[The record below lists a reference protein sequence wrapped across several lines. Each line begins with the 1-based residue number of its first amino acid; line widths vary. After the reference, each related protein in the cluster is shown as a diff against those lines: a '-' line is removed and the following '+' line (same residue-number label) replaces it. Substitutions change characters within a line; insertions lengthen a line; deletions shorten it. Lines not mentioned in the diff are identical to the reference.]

1 MKLKKVSAFLA
12 ITGAV
17 TAAVVASVKLAGDY
31 TQIIEDD
38 VLAQEVLDDNI
49 SLTALNSN
57 TGVVIQE
64 AKGDQES
71 LYATFKGV
79 SGASG
84 YNAYVKKGNG
94 SYVKLDTQLVRTYS
108 GYYRVDAVGLSAGTY
123 TLKIVPV
130 FNGSETNDAKQC
142 ALATDLSVISYDR
155 TGFGFTKNSKN
166 ANGDASGAYNTD
178 GSLKSNAKV
187 FYVTS
192 KTAKTISTTVV
203 TDSKGTKNTF
213 TGLQAIITAYQKGY
227 DTTPVAFRFIGKVSA
242 SDMDSLG
249 SSSEG
254 LQIKG
259 KAAGSMMNMT
269 FEGIGDD
276 ATISGFGFLIRNS
289 NNVEVRNLGFMTK
302 MDDNV
307 SIDTGNYNIWVHDC
321 DFFYGASGSGDHA
334 KGDGALDIKGTYY
347 ATLSYNHF
355 WDCGKT
361 TLNSNGDAVD
371 YVSYHHNWYDH
382 SDSRHP
388 RVRKSTAIHVYN
400 NYFDGNA
407 KYGVGATTG
416 SSIFVEANYF
426 RNCKNPMLSSLQGT
440 DAKGEGT
447 FSSETGGMIK
457 AYNNKITGAGG
468 LVYAN
473 ASAGTQGATSNA
485 DSKSFDAYLATSRN
499 ETVSSSYKTVSGG
512 TTYSN
517 FDTNSS
523 IMYSYSVQ
531 TQDQAVATVQAYSGR
546 VGGGDLKWTF
556 NNATEDTNYAV
567 IPGLRSAID
576 NYTSKMTGYQTTTF
590 ATNSSL
596 NVTEQTIGGSS
607 SSGSST
613 SGSSSSGSSSSG
625 SSSSGSSS
633 SSSSS
638 SGSTSSGSTSGST
651 SGSSSSSGSSATAT
665 SKSWNF
671 KDSQFKSLGTIS
683 SNQTIDSLTLT
694 ATSAKTMSVKA
705 ASVTVDGTSYTNCL
719 ALGGAGNTTYRSVKV
734 PVSGASTIK
743 VTLDASAARTL
754 VVADANG
761 KQLGTM
767 AAGTTAATKTYS
779 YTGGSGYIYLYSSN
793 SNINIY
799 KIQVDFNGSTSS
811 SSGSSSSSSSSSQ
824 TAVQTLN
831 FNNKKV
837 NASSNIFTVAGSYKE
852 LSYNLNGTALNA
864 ALKIDSKGS
873 IKFTLTSSTKVT
885 VYACGKSN
893 GTKIKVGSNTETLT
907 TDVKAYTYTLSAGTY
922 TISRSS
928 GESYIFAVQLG

>member
-17 TAAVVASVKLAGDY
+17 TAAVVASVKLAGDD

-49 SLTALNSN
+49 SLTALKSN

-84 YNAYVKKGNG
+84 YNAYVKKGSG

-213 TGLQAIITAYQKGY
+213 TGLQAIVTAYQKGF

-321 DFFYGASGSGDHA
+321 DFFYGAAGLGDHA

-361 TLNSNGDAVD
+361 
-371 YVSYHHNWYDH
+371 H
-382 SDSRHP
+382 
-388 RVRKSTAIHVYN
+388 
-400 NYFDGNA
+400 
-407 KYGVGATTG
+407 
-416 SSIFVEANYF
+416 
-426 RNCKNPMLSSLQGT
+426 
-440 DAKGEGT
+440 
-447 FSSETGGMIK
+447 
-457 AYNNKITGAGG
+457 
-468 LVYAN
+468 
-473 ASAGTQGATSNA
+473 
-485 DSKSFDAYLATSRN
+485 
-499 ETVSSSYKTVSGG
+499 
-512 TTYSN
+512 
-517 FDTNSS
+517 
-523 IMYSYSVQ
+523 
-531 TQDQAVATVQAYSGR
+531 
-546 VGGGDLKWTF
+546 
-556 NNATEDTNYAV
+556 
-567 IPGLRSAID
+567 
-576 NYTSKMTGYQTTTF
+576 
-590 ATNSSL
+590 
-596 NVTEQTIGGSS
+596 
-607 SSGSST
+607 
-613 SGSSSSGSSSSG
+613 
-625 SSSSGSSS
+625 
-633 SSSSS
+633 
-638 SGSTSSGSTSGST
+638 
-651 SGSSSSSGSSATAT
+651 
-665 SKSWNF
+665 
-671 KDSQFKSLGTIS
+671 
-683 SNQTIDSLTLT
+683 
-694 ATSAKTMSVKA
+694 
-705 ASVTVDGTSYTNCL
+705 
-719 ALGGAGNTTYRSVKV
+719 
-734 PVSGASTIK
+734 
-743 VTLDASAARTL
+743 
-754 VVADANG
+754 
-761 KQLGTM
+761 
-767 AAGTTAATKTYS
+767 
-779 YTGGSGYIYLYSSN
+779 
-793 SNINIY
+793 
-799 KIQVDFNGSTSS
+799 
-811 SSGSSSSSSSSSQ
+811 
-824 TAVQTLN
+824 
-831 FNNKKV
+831 
-837 NASSNIFTVAGSYKE
+837 
-852 LSYNLNGTALNA
+852 
-864 ALKIDSKGS
+864 
-873 IKFTLTSSTKVT
+873 
-885 VYACGKSN
+885 
-893 GTKIKVGSNTETLT
+893 
-907 TDVKAYTYTLSAGTY
+907 
-922 TISRSS
+922 
-928 GESYIFAVQLG
+928 

>member
-1 MKLKKVSAFLA
+1 MKIKKVSAFLA

-17 TAAVVASVKLAGDY
+17 TAAMVASIKLAGDNQ
-31 TQIIEDD
+31 TVVEDD
-38 VLAQEVLDDNI
+38 MLVAETAGDSV
-49 SLTALNSN
+49 SLTALKSN
-57 TGVVIQE
+57 TGVVITE

-84 YNAYVKKGNG
+84 YNAYVKKGSG
-94 SYVKLDTQLVRTYS
+94 SYVKLDTQLIRTYS
-108 GYYRVDAVGLSAGTY
+108 GSYRVDAVGLSAGTY

-130 FNGSETNDAKQC
+130 FNGSETSDAKQC
-142 ALATDLSVISYDR
+142 ALATDLNVISYDR
-155 TGFGFTKNSKN
+155 SGFGFSKNSKN
-166 ANGDASGAYNTD
+166 SSGDASGAYNTD

-203 TDSKGTKNTF
+203 TDSKGTKTTC

-259 KAAGSMMNMT
+259 KTAGSMMNMT

-276 ATISGFGFLIRNS
+276 ATIYGFGFLIRNS

-321 DFFYGASGSGDHA
+321 DFFYGAAGSGDHA

-416 SSIFVEANYF
+416 CSIFVEANYF

-440 DAKGEGT
+440 DAQGEGT
-447 FSSETGGMIK
+447 FSSEAGGMIK
-457 AYNNKITGAGG
+457 AYNNKITGASG

-473 ASAGTQGATSNA
+473 ASSGTQGATASAN
-485 DSKSFDAYLATSRN
+485 SKSFDAYLATSRN

-517 FDTNSS
+517 FDTDSS

-531 TQDQAVATVQAYSGR
+531 TPDQAVSTVQAYAGR

-556 NNATEDTNYAV
+556 NNSTEDTNYAV

-576 NYTSKMTGYQTTTF
+576 NYSSKMSSYQTTTY
-590 ATNSSL
+590 ASNSSL

-607 SSGSST
+607 SSGSSS

-633 SSSSS
+633 SSSS
-638 SGSTSSGSTSGST
+638 
-651 SGSSSSSGSSATAT
+651 TAT
-665 SKSWNF
+665 SSSWNF
-671 KDSQFKSLGTIS
+671 KDTNFKSLGTIS
-683 SNQTIDSLTLT
+683 STKTIDNLTLL
-694 ATSAKTMSVKA
+694 ATSAKTMSVKS
-705 ASVTVDGTSYTNCL
+705 ASVTVDGASYTNCL
-719 ALGGAGNTTYRSVKV
+719 ALGGAGTTTYRSVKV

-743 VTLDASAARTL
+743 VTLDASASRTL

-761 KQLGTM
+761 KQLGTI
-767 AAGTTAATKTYS
+767 AASTTAATKTYS

-793 SNINIY
+793 SNINLY

-811 SSGSSSSSSSSSQ
+811 SGSSSSSSGSSSSGSSSSSSSQ

-831 FNNKKV
+831 FNGKKV
-837 NASSNIFTVAGSYKE
+837 NASSNVFTVAGSYKDM
-852 LSYNLNGTALNA
+852 SYTLNGTKLNA
-864 ALKIDSKGS
+864 ALKMDSKGS

-885 VYACGKSN
+885 VYAVGKSN
-893 GTKIKVGSNTETLT
+893 GTKISVGSNTATLT
-907 TDVKAYTYTLSAGTY
+907 TTTTAYTYTLSAGTY
-922 TISRSS
+922 TISRVS

>member
-1 MKLKKVSAFLA
+1 MKIKKVSALIA
-12 ITGAV
+12 ITGAL
-17 TAAVVASVKLAGDY
+17 TAAVVTTAKLANDSREVVNQG
-31 TQIIEDD
+31 
-38 VLAQEVLDDNI
+38 VLAEELVEETVSLDAI
-49 SLTALNSN
+49 TSNS
-57 TGVVIQE
+57 GVVITE

-94 SYVKLDTQLVRTYS
+94 SYVKLDSQLVRTYS
-108 GYYRVDAVGLSAGTY
+108 GSYRVDAVGLSAGTY

-130 FNGSETNDAKQC
+130 INGSETTDAKKC
-142 ALATDLSVISYDR
+142 AMATNLSVVSYDR

-166 ANGDASGAYNTD
+166 SSGDASGAYNAD
-178 GSLKSNAKV
+178 GTLKSNAKV

-192 KTAKTISTTVV
+192 KTAKTISTTV
-203 TDSKGTKNTF
+203 TYDSKGTKKTF
-213 TGLQAIITAYQKGY
+213 TGLQAIVTAYQKGF
-227 DTTPVAFRFIGKVSA
+227 DTTPIAFRFIGQVNA

-254 LQIKG
+254 LQVKG

-269 FEGIGDD
+269 FEGVGND
-276 ATISGFGFLIRNS
+276 ATIYGFGFLIRNS
-289 NNVEVRNLGFMTK
+289 SNVEVRNLGFMTK

-321 DFFYGASGSGDHA
+321 DFFYGAAGSGDHA

-457 AYNNKITGAGG
+457 AYNNKITGASG

-473 ASAGTQGATSNA
+473 AAAGTQGATSNA
-485 DSKSFDAYLATSRN
+485 DSKSFDAYLASSRN

-523 IMYSYSVQ
+523 IMYTYTVE
-531 TQDQAVATVQAYSGR
+531 TPDNAVNTVKAYAGR
-546 VGGGDLKWTF
+546 VGGGDLQWTF
-556 NNATEDTNYAV
+556 NNATEDTNYSV

-576 NYTSKMTGYQTTTF
+576 NYTTKMTAYQTTDF
-590 ATNSSL
+590 ASTNL
-596 NVTEQTIGGSS
+596 NVTEETIGGTTSGGS
-607 SSGSST
+607 NSGSN
-613 SGSSSSGSSSSG
+613 SGSNTGSNT
-625 SSSSGSSS
+625 
-633 SSSSS
+633 
-638 SGSTSSGSTSGST
+638 GSTSADVSGLLTFKGKKIND
-651 SGSSSSSGSSATAT
+651 T
-665 SKSWNF
+665 SK
-671 KDSQFKSLGTIS
+671 L
-683 SNQTIDSLTLT
+683 
-694 ATSAKTMSVKA
+694 
-705 ASVTVDGTSYTNCL
+705 
-719 ALGGAGNTTYRSVKV
+719 
-734 PVSGASTIK
+734 
-743 VTLDASAARTL
+743 
-754 VVADANG
+754 
-761 KQLGTM
+761 
-767 AAGTTAATKTYS
+767 
-779 YTGGSGYIYLYSSN
+779 
-793 SNINIY
+793 
-799 KIQVDFNGSTSS
+799 
-811 SSGSSSSSSSSSQ
+811 
-824 TAVQTLN
+824 
-831 FNNKKV
+831 
-837 NASSNIFTVAGSYKE
+837 FTVAGSYKAMN
-852 LSYNLNGTALNA
+852 YTLNGTVLDY
-864 ALKIDSKGS
+864 ALKIDSKAS
-873 IKFTLTSSTKVT
+873 IKFTVTQSTKIT
-885 VYACGKSN
+885 IYAKGKSA
-893 GTKIKVGSNTETLT
+893 GTKISVGSNTITTT
-907 TDVKAYTYTLSAGTY
+907 TDVKAYTYTLSNGTY
-922 TISRSS
+922 TIKRSS
-928 GESYIFAVQLG
+928 GESYILAVQIG